1 MRFTV
6 RRSAAFCCRFD
17 NGVFV
22 LWRQLAVLR
31 GFVCVKE
38 RAKGVSG
45 RWRLVAIEWLQG
57 SAREPPWCNDSIF

>member
-45 RWRLVAIEWLQG
+45 RWRLVAIDGRVCLRR
-57 SAREPPWCNDSIF
+57 SNRMASRLC